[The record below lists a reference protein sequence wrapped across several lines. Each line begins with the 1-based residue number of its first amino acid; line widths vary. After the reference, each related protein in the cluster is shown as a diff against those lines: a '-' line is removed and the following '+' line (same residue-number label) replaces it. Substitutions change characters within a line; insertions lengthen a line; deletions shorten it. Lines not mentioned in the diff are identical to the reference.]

1 MLVNNAGTLGASPL
15 PALADYPLDELR
27 AAFES
32 NVVAPVALIQA
43 LLLIITVCV
52 LLANL
57 AADLLYR
64 LLDPR
69 VQNA

>member
-1 MLVNNAGTLGASPL
+1 VGGQILIEYVFSYPGVGYLLANAIGSE
-15 PALADYPLDELR
+15 DYP
-27 AAFES
+27 
-32 NVVAPVALIQA
+32 LIQA